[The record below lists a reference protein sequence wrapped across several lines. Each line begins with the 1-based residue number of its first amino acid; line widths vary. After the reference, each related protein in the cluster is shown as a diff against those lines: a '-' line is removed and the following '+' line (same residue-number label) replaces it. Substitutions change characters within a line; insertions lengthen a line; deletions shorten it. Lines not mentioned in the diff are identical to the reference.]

1 MHCKYH
7 LSRLLW
13 QPLSFDTLCTLR
25 SKHSAVPISFL
36 QSNSPHIQTI
46 HQENYTVIDH
56 YNAVYPPFQ
65 AFIGARLD
73 QDQTPI
79 GLISIM
85 DDKPLTPAQ
94 LDCIQQILLAV
105 KTRVRNE
112 IERTRQR
119 EQLVMVK
126 NAAIKDAQGKIK
138 FLADMSH
145 EIRYSSKISA

>member
-1 MHCKYH
+1 M
-7 LSRLLW
+7 
-13 QPLSFDTLCTLR
+13 
-25 SKHSAVPISFL
+25 PISFL
-36 QSNSPHIQTI
+36 QPNSPHIQTI
-46 HQENYTVIDH
+46 QQENYAVVDH
-56 YNAVYPPFQ
+56 FNSVYPPFQ
-65 AFIGARLD
+65 TFIGTRLD

-79 GLISIM
+79 GLMSIM
-85 DDKPLTPAQ
+85 DDKPLNPAQ
-94 LDCIQQILLAV
+94 LNRIQQVLLAV

-145 EIRYSSKISA
+145 EIRYACYDMRLL